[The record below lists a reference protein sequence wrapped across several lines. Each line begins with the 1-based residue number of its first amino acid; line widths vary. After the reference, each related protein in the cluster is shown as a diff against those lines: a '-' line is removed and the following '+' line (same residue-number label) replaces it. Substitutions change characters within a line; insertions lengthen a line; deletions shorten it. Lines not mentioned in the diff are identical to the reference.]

1 MMAYDSEYDGR
12 MIAATR
18 NIESI
23 FVALNHFEQ
32 KRTADAQRVEDLMM
46 TLVQQNQELTMLKQ
60 HVAMLQAQLYE
71 AGVR

>member
-18 NIESI
+18 NIEGI
-23 FVALNHFEQ
+23 FVALNHFET
-32 KRTADAQRVEDLMM
+32 KRAEDAKRVEDLMM
-46 TLVQQNQELTMLKQ
+46 TITQLSQQVQYLNQR
-60 HVAMLQAQLYE
+60 VALLQAQSYE